1 VDRVAPII
9 RASDTL
15 KTTDSAIRNAGEWM
29 YRMPG
34 FTRPRHLFLSI
45 EPLWTGMI
53 QRGNDQGWKRLSFES
68 KSLFLSVGLAMGK
81 KDLCFLFAE
90 NASIGSFTR

>member
-1 VDRVAPII
+1 
-9 RASDTL
+9 
-15 KTTDSAIRNAGEWM
+15 
-29 YRMPG
+29 
-34 FTRPRHLFLSI
+34 
-45 EPLWTGMI
+45 MI